1 MKKLTLEQ
9 HEYVVL
15 NAIIEDRLNSLKAT
29 IEKNKDV
36 ISDEEKDIRNYST
49 YDLFTKLQEVNQDHG
64 C

>member
-49 YDLFTKLQEVNQDHG
+49 YDLFTKLQEVN
-64 C
+64 